1 MTPALRCGLYVP
13 NFGPYGDARTLAAI
27 AAAAEAAGWDG
38 CFIWDHVARPLRVD
52 LVDPW
57 IALAA
62 MALATQRIRLGALV
76 TPLAR
81 RRPWQVARAT
91 AALDRLSG
99 GRLVFG
105 AGSGS
110 GRAVEWEDLGE
121 PSDARTR
128 AARLDEGLQVLA
140 GLWSAAPFSFAGQH
154 YRVHQACFAPAPQQ
168 TPRIPIWV
176 AGHWPHPRPFA
187 RAARWDG
194 VFPEF
199 PAGGDE
205 LAQLRA
211 VCAAVRAQRQTTAP
225 FDVVYSSPPRASPGE
240 LADCA
245 AAGATWWLA
254 RLDPPLFDHGWDASW
269 PLEAVRA
276 YIAQGPP
283 VGAPRAG
290 V

>member
-1 MTPALRCGLYVP
+1 
-13 NFGPYGDARTLAAI
+13 
-27 AAAAEAAGWDG
+27 
-38 CFIWDHVARPLRVD
+38 
-52 LVDPW
+52 
-57 IALAA
+57 
-62 MALATQRIRLGALV
+62 ATQRIRLGALV

-91 AALDRLSG
+91 VGLDRLSG

-110 GRAVEWEDLGE
+110 GRASEWEDLGE
-121 PSDARTR
+121 PADARTR

-154 YRVHQACFAPAPQQ
+154 YRVHQACFAPPPLQS
-168 TPRIPIWV
+168 PRIPIWI
-176 AGHWPHPRPFA
+176 AGHWPHPRPFT

-199 PAGGDE
+199 PNGGDE
-205 LAQLRA
+205 LDQLRA
-211 VCAAVRAQRQTTAP
+211 VCTAVRAQRQAETP
-225 FDVVYSSPPRASPGE
+225 FDVVYASAPQSSARD

-254 RLDPPLFDHGWDASW
+254 RLDPPLLGCGWDASW
-269 PLEAVRA
+269 PLDAVRT
-276 YIAQGPP
+276 YIARGP
-283 VGAPRAG
+283 VGAPPAG